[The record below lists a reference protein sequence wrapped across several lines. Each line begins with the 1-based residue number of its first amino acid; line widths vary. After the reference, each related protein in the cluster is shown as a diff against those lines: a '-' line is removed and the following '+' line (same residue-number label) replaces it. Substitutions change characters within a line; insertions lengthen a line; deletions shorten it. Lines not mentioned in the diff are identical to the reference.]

1 MSNNEWC
8 GVSGRPVR
16 CHVELCILWDAPEA
30 VVDIN
35 SAEVVTLG
43 SFADKVGLFGRRKD
57 AAVSRILQGRDS
69 RSVRFLVPDAP
80 VADPGGGGG
89 GQGGPDPP
97 TSEWKI

>member
-16 CHVELCILWDAPEA
+16 RHVRRGAMYTVGCPEA

-43 SFADKVGLFGRRKD
+43 SFPDKVGLFGRRKD
-57 AAVSRILQGRDS
+57 AAVIGFYRGETVEASGFWSQMHVGWTRIS
-69 RSVRFLVPDAP
+69 T
-80 VADPGGGGG
+80 
-89 GQGGPDPP
+89 
-97 TSEWKI
+97 TSQ